1 MPSIALSQ
9 PKYLTSQFV
18 TDSSNILAVSNIAM
32 QVFEH
37 MFARQIRVLKQWL
50 SFKLKQFA

>member
-18 TDSSNILAVSNIAM
+18 TDSSNVLAVSNIAM
-32 QVFEH
+32 QVFEY
-37 MFARQIRVLKQWL
+37 MFARQFRVLKQWL
-50 SFKLKQFA
+50 SFKLKQSA